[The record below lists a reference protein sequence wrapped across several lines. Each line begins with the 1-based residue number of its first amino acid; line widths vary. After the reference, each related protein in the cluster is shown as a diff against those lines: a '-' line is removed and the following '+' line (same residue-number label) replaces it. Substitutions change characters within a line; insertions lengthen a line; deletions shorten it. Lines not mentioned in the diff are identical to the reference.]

1 VYSGLGNNTIHGR
14 RLFLMG
20 YKIKELREIRNMTQE
35 ELAEKS
41 GISRA
46 TISMLENN
54 TTKEVLT
61 STLRALASALDT
73 TVNDLFFADSGK

>member
-1 VYSGLGNNTIHGR
+1 
-14 RLFLMG
+14 MG
-20 YKIKELREIRNMTQE
+20 YKIKELRENLKMTQE

-46 TISMLENN
+46 TISMLEND
-54 TTKEVLT
+54 TTKEVMI

-73 TVNDLFFADSGK
+73 TVTDLFFADGGK